1 MGPSNHRREDHV
13 RHHNDVPAHVG
24 QTGAELVRKT
34 VRSILGDL
42 TAYTQAAHL
51 GRLLKKLLGSKAQ
64 KKEQNHYFQ
73 LKK

>member
-1 MGPSNHRREDHV
+1 MHVAHGGYTPQNTPEACNCRRKDHV

-42 TAYTQAAHL
+42 TYY
-51 GRLLKKLLGSKAQ
+51 LKLEGGNK
-64 KKEQNHYFQ
+64 
-73 LKK
+73 